1 MTKSITLNY
10 TIVALAAIAMVF
22 AYTGVANAA
31 VNSTKINIVT
41 VNRGSIDNVTNADS
55 HTGANTALGSTG
67 GAGGLGGDVTSA
79 GNENNGGASAGNGG
93 SGGSAGAGGVGEA
106 GERFGGGG
114 AGGTGGRGGSAG
126 AGGFVETGDAS
137 ADAGSVNDLN
147 GTDAEVAFECECG
160 DINSVTL
167 DLITDNDEEAN
178 KILNRTGATA
188 RSGDNRAEG
197 SVGGVG
203 GVGGDVNG
211 GTGSENNGGAS
222 AGTGGAGGSGGLGGE
237 IRTGGATSVSAA
249 VNWLNTTILRV
260 RM

>member
-41 VNRGSIDNVTNADS
+41 INRGNIDNVTTADS
-55 HTGANTALGSTG
+55 HTGANAALGSVG
-67 GAGGLGGDVTSA
+67 GAGGLGGDVVSA

-93 SGGSAGAGGVGEA
+93 SGGSAGAGG
-106 GERFGGGG
+106 
-114 AGGTGGRGGSAG
+114 
-126 AGGFVETGDAS
+126 FVETGDAS
-137 ADAGSVNDLN
+137 ADAGSANDLN
-147 GTDAEVAFECECG
+147 GTDAAVEFLCECG

-167 DLITDNDEEAN
+167 DLITDNSDPTN
-178 KILNRTGATA
+178 RILNRTSATA
-188 RSGDNRAEG
+188 RSGDNAALGSEG
-197 SVGGVG
+197 GEGGEG
-203 GVGGDVNG
+203 GEVNG
-211 GTGSENNGGAS
+211 GAGSENNGGAS

>member
-41 VNRGSIDNVTNADS
+41 INRGNIDNVTTADS
-55 HTGANTALGSTG
+55 HTGNNTALGSTG
-67 GAGGLGGDVTSA
+67 GAGGLGGDVVSA

-93 SGGSAGAGGVGEA
+93 SGGSAGAGG
-106 GERFGGGG
+106 
-114 AGGTGGRGGSAG
+114 
-126 AGGFVETGDAS
+126 FVETGDAS
-137 ADAGSVNDLN
+137 ADAGTENSLN
-147 GTDAEVAFECECG
+147 GTDAEVAFDCECG

-167 DLITDNDEEAN
+167 DLITDNNDYNN

-203 GVGGDVNG
+203 GVGGDVSG

-222 AGTGGAGGSGGLGGE
+222 AGTGGAGGAGGLGGE
-237 IRTGGATSVSAA
+237 VHTGKADSKSAA
-249 VNWLNTTILRV
+249 VNWLNTTFLRV

>member
-93 SGGSAGAGGVGEA
+93 SGGSAGAGG
-106 GERFGGGG
+106 
-114 AGGTGGRGGSAG
+114 
-126 AGGFVETGDAS
+126 FVETGDAS

-197 SVGGVG
+197 SVGGAG
-203 GVGGDVNG
+203 GIGGEIDG
-211 GTGSENNGGAS
+211 GNGSENNGGAS

>member
-41 VNRGSIDNVTNADS
+41 VNRGNIDNVTTADS
-55 HTGANTALGSTG
+55 HTGDNAALGSDG
-67 GAGGLGGDVTSA
+67 GEGGEGGEV
-79 GNENNGGASAGNGG
+79 NGGA
-93 SGGSAGAGGVGEA
+93 
-106 GERFGGGG
+106 
-114 AGGTGGRGGSAG
+114 
-126 AGGFVETGDAS
+126 
-137 ADAGSVNDLN
+137 
-147 GTDAEVAFECECG
+147 
-160 DINSVTL
+160 
-167 DLITDNDEEAN
+167 
-178 KILNRTGATA
+178 
-188 RSGDNRAEG
+188 
-197 SVGGVG
+197 
-203 GVGGDVNG
+203 
-211 GTGSENNGGAS
+211 GSENNGGAS